1 MAEMPYVCL
10 YKSYIQTLAPFTD
23 AERGRIMMAMLSYSA
38 TGEIPLFEGNE
49 RFIWPSVQSQIDRD
63 LEAYRVKCS
72 KNRANG
78 AKGGRPPR
86 NPTVIP
92 ETERLFEKPQKAKEK
107 EMEKENEKE
116 NENESEKY
124 TAELPPSPTP
134 FSPPSVDDVRAYCN
148 ERGYTTIDPER
159 FVSYYAAV
167 QWKSGQAVITDWRA
181 KVDNWYRDDVN
192 KKCANGS
199 RESGIDRL
207 ARMYKEEFGE

>member
-1 MAEMPYVCL
+1 MAEMPYICL

-23 AERGRIMMAMLSYSA
+23 AERGRIMMAMLNYSA
-38 TGEIPLFEGNE
+38 TGEMPVFEGNE
-49 RFIWPSVQSQIDRD
+49 RYIWPSVQGQIDRD
-63 LEAYRVKCS
+63 LEAYRAKCS
-72 KNRANG
+72 KNRVNG

-92 ETERLFEKPQKAKEK
+92 ETERLFEKPKKAKEK

-116 NENESEKY
+116 NEREKY

-159 FVSYYAAV
+159 FINFYESTGWMVGKTKMQDWKAAIRG
-167 QWKSGQAVITDWRA
+167 WEA
-181 KVDNWYRDDVN
+181 K
-192 KKCANGS
+192 ANAQRPNNCGYVH
-199 RESGIDRL
+199 GADRL
-207 ARMYKEEFGE
+207 AAMIRQGEFDD